1 MGQKSETLKW
11 NRKICSIASGLP
23 TLEHATYN
31 FPCEKQ
37 SVCRCKP
44 HNLKDWPCNVTMQS
58 EPLKWNREIGNL
70 KIVNGSKIGNI
81 EMKS

>member
-1 MGQKSETLKW
+1 
-11 NRKICSIASGLP
+11 
-23 TLEHATYN
+23 
-31 FPCEKQ
+31 
-37 SVCRCKP
+37 
-44 HNLKDWPCNVTMQS
+44 MQS